1 MSDEIIGKLRSLST
15 SSVSDAMD
23 RLGIAGQ
30 CLGIKPLDPKF
41 RLCGR
46 AFTMHMT
53 PAEIPAG
60 SVGDYIDDV
69 PPRVS
74 IDEAVELAR
83 TYGGDKSHGFVN
95 GVLDAIARTRGIPV

>member
-1 MSDEIIGKLRSLST
+1 MSDEIIGKLRTLST

-23 RLGIAGQ
+23 RLGINGQ
-30 CLGIKPLDPKF
+30 CLGIKPLGSGF

-60 SVGDYIDDV
+60 SVG
-69 PPRVS
+69 
-74 IDEAVELAR
+74 
-83 TYGGDKSHGFVN
+83 
-95 GVLDAIARTRGIPV
+95 